1 VKLCSYLP
9 ELKTKGIKLFNTTQ
23 RLTWFSSLATAI
35 ILGFM
40 TLLSGCGGGGA
51 SATPNIALSV
61 DPAAAN
67 LYMGY
72 PTTFTITGGRAPYSI
87 SAGDPSIHFTGSSN
101 NTLSINGNTFEV
113 TVDNVNADTSVTLTV
128 RDADGKSA
136 TTSVTVKPASL
147 TNSLTVTDPLN
158 AGTQGQASVKATS
171 TTGAPLMGHKVRFHV
186 TDQGAAYGF
195 VCNQTLGDCTA
206 IDTDSN
212 GRILTIETTTDQS
225 GMAYAVTR
233 ADVGALTQYAT
244 IMATD
249 MGTGYVLRKQFAIA
263 GLALAALPTT
273 ATWDITGVGNGN
285 TIAGDGYNT
294 LDCSGAVTAF
304 YVYGGT
310 PPYTITTTA
319 PNIVLVNGVTTT
331 TVATSGGT
339 FNAQAACSQTNP
351 SSGTANIV
359 IRDAA
364 GAILSTVTFTV
375 KITEVN
381 P

>member
-1 VKLCSYLP
+1 
-9 ELKTKGIKLFNTTQ
+9 
-23 RLTWFSSLATAI
+23 
-35 ILGFM
+35 M

-233 ADVGALTQYAT
+233 ADVGASTQYAT

-285 TIAGDGYNT
+285 TIAGDGYKT

>member
-1 VKLCSYLP
+1 MKLCSYLP

-233 ADVGALTQYAT
+233 ADVGASTQYAT

-273 ATWDITGVGNGN
+273 ATWDITGDD
-285 TIAGDGYNT
+285 T
-294 LDCSGAVTAF
+294 DCADAVTAF

-310 PPYTITTTA
+310 PPYTITIME
-319 PNIVLVNGVTTT
+319 PKNIVLVNDVTTT

-339 FNAQAACSQTNP
+339 FDAQAACSENNP

-359 IRDAA
+359 IRDAV